1 MLSFAG
7 SEAHYFSCLS
17 KWSLRSLTWP
27 FSVTGY
33 PELSG
38 TNDSPLRQAGACSG
52 TGSPGRSSSH
62 GASISSTHRA
72 RTHRSFPPLDGH
84 LLQAQSL
91 FLPIISLQA
100 QLPVLVGA
108 ESCST
113 YTC

>member
-7 SEAHYFSCLS
+7 SEAHCFSSLS
-17 KWSLRSLTWP
+17 RWSLRSLTWP

-33 PELSG
+33 PELSR
-38 TNDSPLRQAGACSG
+38 TSDSPPCQAGACSG

-72 RTHRSFPPLDGH
+72 RTRRSFPPLDGH

-91 FLPIISLQA
+91 FLPIISPQA
-100 QLPVLVGA
+100 QLPELAGS